1 MDKKYED
8 KLREILSRDEKT
20 DAEMVQT
27 IIEFILLNYQYHMNK
42 QFYRIKHRSNLLAA
56 DLI

>member
-20 DAEMVQT
+20 EAEMVQT

-42 QFYRIKHRSNLLAA
+42 
-56 DLI
+56 